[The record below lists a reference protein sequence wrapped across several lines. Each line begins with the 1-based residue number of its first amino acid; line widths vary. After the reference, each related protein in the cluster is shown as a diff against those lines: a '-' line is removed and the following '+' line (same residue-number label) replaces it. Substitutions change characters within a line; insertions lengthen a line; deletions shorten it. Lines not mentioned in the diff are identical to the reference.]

1 MKGIMGVK
9 LGMTQVF
16 DEEGRAIPVTVI
28 HAEPNQVMRI
38 RTDDR
43 DGYEAV
49 QLGVG
54 NIKERKVVYA
64 QRQDYEK
71 RGLTPVRYLREFR
84 LDGATDLQPGQF
96 VKVNDAFEAGDIVD
110 VIGTSKGKGFAGV
123 IKRWGFHRGPMSHGS
138 KYHRRVGS
146 LGSRTSGGGG
156 RVHPGRRLPGRM
168 GHQRVTTLRLRV
180 VRVDADRNLLLIRGA
195 VPGPKG
201 SLVMVRESV
210 RNKKG
215 AV

>member
-28 HAEPNQVMRI
+28 HAEPNQVLRI
-38 RTDDR
+38 RTKDNE
-43 DGYEAV
+43 GYEAV

-54 NIKERKVVYA
+54 TIKERKVAYA
-64 QRQDYEK
+64 QRKDYEK
-71 RGLTPVRYLREFR
+71 RGLTPTRYVREFR
-84 LDGATDLQPGQF
+84 LAGATELEPGQF
-96 VKVNDAFEAGDIVD
+96 VTVDNAFQAGDIVD

-123 IKRWGFHRGPMSHGS
+123 IKRWGFHRGPTTHGS

-156 RVHPGRRLPGRM
+156 RVHPGRKLPGRM
-168 GHQRVTTLRLRV
+168 GAARVTTLRLRV
-180 VRVDADRNLLLIRGA
+180 VRVDSDRNLLLIRGA

>member
-1 MKGIMGVK
+1 MKGIMGLK

-38 RTDDR
+38 RTHES

-54 NIKERKVVYA
+54 GIKERKVAYA
-64 QRQDYEK
+64 QRKDLEK
-71 RGLTPVRYLREFR
+71 RGLQAARYVREFR
-84 LDGATDLQPGQF
+84 LAGATELEPGQYL
-96 VKVNDAFEAGDIVD
+96 KVEDAFEPGDIVD

-156 RVHPGRRLPGRM
+156 RVHPGRRMPGRM

-180 VRVDADRNLLLIRGA
+180 VRVDSDRNLLLIRGA

>member
-1 MKGIMGVK
+1 MKGIMGLK

-16 DEEGRAIPVTVI
+16 DDEGRAVPVTVI
-28 HAEPNQVMRI
+28 HTEPNQVLRI
-38 RTDDR
+38 RTRER
-43 DGYEAV
+43 DGYEAA

-54 NIKERKVVYA
+54 AIREHKVVHA
-64 QRQDYEK
+64 QRIDYQK
-71 RGLTPVRYLREFR
+71 RGVNPARYIREFR
-84 LDGATDLQPGQF
+84 LAGAGDLQAGQYL
-96 VKVNDAFEAGDIVD
+96 KVQEVFAAGDIVD
-110 VIGTSKGKGFAGV
+110 VTGTSKGKGFAGV
-123 IKRWGFHRGPMSHGS
+123 IKRWGFRRGPTTHGS

-156 RVHPGRRLPGRM
+156 RVHPGRHMPGHM
-168 GHQRVTTLRLRV
+168 GHQRVTTLRLTV
-180 VRVDADRNLLLIRGA
+180 VRVDGDRNLLLVRGS

-210 RNKKG
+210 RNQKG

>member
-1 MKGIMGVK
+1 MKGIMGIK

-16 DEEGRAIPVTVI
+16 DEEGRAVPVTVL
-28 HAEPNQVMRI
+28 HVEPNQVMRI
-38 RTDDR
+38 RTQDR
-43 DGYEAV
+43 DGYEAA

-54 NIKERKVVYA
+54 AIKDRKVAY
-64 QRQDYEK
+64 QQLQDYK
-71 RGLTPVRYLREFR
+71 ARGVNPARYVKEFR
-84 LDGATDLQPGQF
+84 LAGATALEPGQF
-96 VKVNDAFEAGDIVD
+96 VKVEEAFEPGDVVD

-123 IKRWGFHRGPMSHGS
+123 IKRWGFHRGPTTHGS

-156 RVHPGRRLPGRM
+156 RVHPGRKLPGRM
-168 GHQRVTTLRLRV
+168 GHKRVTTLSLKV
-180 VRVDADRNLLLIRGA
+180 VRVDADRNLLLIKGA

-201 SLVMVRESV
+201 SLVMVRESI
-210 RNKKG
+210 RKRKG

>member
-16 DEEGRAIPVTVI
+16 DDEGRAIPVTVI
-28 HAEPNQVMRI
+28 HAEPNQVLRI
-38 RTDDR
+38 RTQDR

-54 NIKERKVVYA
+54 AIRDRKVAYA
-64 QRQDYEK
+64 NRMDYQK
-71 RGLTPVRYLREFR
+71 RGVSPARYVREFR
-84 LDGATDLQPGQF
+84 LAGATALEPGQY
-96 VKVNDAFEAGDIVD
+96 VKVDDAFSSGDIVD
-110 VIGTSKGKGFAGV
+110 VTGTSKGKGFAGG
-123 IKRWGFHRGPMSHGS
+123 IKRWGFHRGPTTHGS

-168 GHQRVTTLRLRV
+168 GHKRVTTLRLMV
-180 VRVDADRNLLLIRGA
+180 VRVDTDRNLLLVRGS

-210 RNKKG
+210 RNQKG
-215 AV
+215 VV

>member
-9 LGMTQVF
+9 LGMTSVF
-16 DEEGRAIPVTVI
+16 DEEGQAIPVTVI
-28 HAEPNQVMRI
+28 HAEPNQVLRI
-38 RTDDR
+38 RTKER
-43 DGYEAV
+43 DGYEAA
-49 QLGVG
+49 QMGVG
-54 NIKERKVVYA
+54 AIKERKVAYA
-64 QRQDYEK
+64 QRMDYQA
-71 RGLTPVRYLREFR
+71 RGLNLARYVREFR
-84 LDGATDLQPGQF
+84 LPGATELEPGQY
-96 VKVNDAFEAGDIVD
+96 VSVGDAFEPGDIVD

-123 IKRWGFHRGPMSHGS
+123 IKRWGFHRGPTSHGS

-156 RVHPGRRLPGRM
+156 RVHPGRKLPGRM

-180 VRVDADRNLLLIRGA
+180 VRVDGDRNLLLIRGS

-210 RNKKG
+210 RNRKG

>member
-1 MKGIMGVK
+1 MKGIMGLK

-16 DEEGRAIPVTVI
+16 DEEGRAVPVTVI

-38 RTDDR
+38 RTQEK

-54 NIKERKVVYA
+54 AIKEHKVVYA
-64 QRQDYEK
+64 QRMDYQK
-71 RGLTPVRYLREFR
+71 RGVNPARYIREFR
-84 LDGATDLQPGQF
+84 LPGAGELEPGQY
-96 VKVNDAFEAGDIVD
+96 VKVDDAFASGDIVD
-110 VIGTSKGKGFAGV
+110 VIGTSTGKGFAGV
-123 IKRWGFHRGPMSHGS
+123 IKRWGFRRGPTTHGS

-156 RVHPGRRLPGRM
+156 RVHPGRRMPGHM
-168 GHQRVTTLRLRV
+168 GHQRVTTLRLMV
-180 VRVDADRNLLLIRGA
+180 VRVDSDRNLLLVRGS

-210 RNKKG
+210 RNRKG

>member
-28 HAEPNQVMRI
+28 HAEPNQVLRV
-38 RTDDR
+38 RTQEQ

-54 NIKERKVVYA
+54 AIKERKVVYA
-64 QRQDYEK
+64 QRKDYEK
-71 RGLTPVRYLREFR
+71 RGLTPARFVREFR
-84 LDGATDLQPGQF
+84 LAGATQLEPGQYL
-96 VKVNDAFEAGDIVD
+96 KVEDAFEAGDIVD

-123 IKRWGFHRGPMSHGS
+123 IKRWGFRRGPTTHGS

-156 RVHPGRRLPGRM
+156 RVHPGRKMPGRM
-168 GHQRVTTLRLRV
+168 GHRRVTTLRLRV
-180 VRVDADRNLLLIRGA
+180 VRVDSDRNLLLIRGA

>member
-38 RTDDR
+38 RTEEL

-54 NIKERKVVYA
+54 AIKDRKVAYA
-64 QRQDYEK
+64 NRMDYQK
-71 RGLTPVRYLREFR
+71 RGLTPTRYVREFR
-84 LDGATDLQPGQF
+84 LAGATELEPGQF
-96 VKVNDAFEAGDIVD
+96 VKVDDAFAPGDIVD

-123 IKRWGFHRGPMSHGS
+123 IKRWGFRRGPTTHGS

-168 GHQRVTTLRLRV
+168 GHARVTTLRLTV
-180 VRVDADRNLLLIRGA
+180 VKVDTDRNLLLIKGS

-210 RNKKG
+210 RNQKG

>member
-1 MKGIMGVK
+1 MKGIIGTK
-9 LGMTQVF
+9 IGMTQVF
-16 DEEGRAIPVTVI
+16 DETGRAIPVTVI
-28 HAEPNQVMRI
+28 HAEPNTVVRL
-38 RTDDR
+38 RTPEQ

-54 NIKERKVVYA
+54 AVRVHKMTQPLAKDF
-64 QRQDYEK
+64 QK
-71 RGLTPVRYLREFR
+71 RGITPVKYLREFR
-84 LDGATDLQPGQF
+84 LPGATDLVPGSAHR
-96 VKVNDAFEAGDIVD
+96 VEDAFASGDMVD
-110 VIGTSKGKGFAGV
+110 VTGTSKGKGFAGV

-156 RVHPGRRLPGRM
+156 RVHPGRKMPGHM
-168 GHQRVTTLRLRV
+168 GHRRVTVLKLQV
-180 VRVDADRNLLLIRGA
+180 VRVDSDRNLLLVRGA

-210 RNKKG
+210 RQKKG
-215 AV
+215 AK

>member
-28 HAEPNQVMRI
+28 HAEPNQVLRI
-38 RTDDR
+38 RTHER
-43 DGYEAV
+43 DGYEAA

-54 NIKERKVVYA
+54 QIREQKVAYA
-64 QRQDYEK
+64 QRKDFEQ
-71 RGLTPVRYLREFR
+71 RGLQLARYIREFR
-84 LDGATDLQPGQF
+84 LAGARDLEPGSYIA
-96 VKVNDAFEAGDIVD
+96 VNDAFEPGDIVD

-123 IKRWGFHRGPMSHGS
+123 IKRWGFHRGPTTHGS

-156 RVHPGRRLPGRM
+156 RVHPGRKMPGHM
-168 GHQRVTTLRLRV
+168 GHQRVTTLRVRV
-180 VRVDADRNLLLIRGA
+180 VKVDSDRNLLLIRGS

>member
-28 HAEPNQVMRI
+28 HAEPNQVLRV
-38 RTDDR
+38 RTPEKE
-43 DGYEAV
+43 GYEAV

-54 NIKERKVVYA
+54 SIKERKVAYA
-64 QRQDYEK
+64 QRKDYEA
-71 RGLTPVRYLREFR
+71 RGLTPARYVREFR
-84 LDGATDLQPGQF
+84 LPGATALEPGQF
-96 VKVNDAFEAGDIVD
+96 VKVEEAFEPGDIVD

-123 IKRWGFHRGPMSHGS
+123 IKRWGFRRGPTTHGS

-156 RVHPGRRLPGRM
+156 RVHPGRKMPGRM
-168 GHQRVTTLRLRV
+168 GAKRVTTLRLRV

-215 AV
+215 AN

>member
-38 RTDDR
+38 RTHES

-54 NIKERKVVYA
+54 GIKERKVAYA
-64 QRQDYEK
+64 QRKDLEK
-71 RGLTPVRYLREFR
+71 RGLQAARYVREFR
-84 LDGATDLQPGQF
+84 LAGATELEPGQYL
-96 VKVNDAFEAGDIVD
+96 KVEDAFEPGDIVD

-156 RVHPGRRLPGRM
+156 RVHPGRRMPGRM

-180 VRVDADRNLLLIRGA
+180 VRVDSDRNLLLIRGA

>member
-9 LGMTQVF
+9 LGMTSVF
-16 DEEGRAIPVTVI
+16 DEEGQAIPVTVI
-28 HAEPNQVMRI
+28 HAEPNQVLRI
-38 RTDDR
+38 RTKER

-54 NIKERKVVYA
+54 AIRERKVAYA
-64 QRQDYEK
+64 QRMDYQA
-71 RGLTPVRYLREFR
+71 RGLNLARYVREFR
-84 LDGATDLQPGQF
+84 LAGAQALEPGQY
-96 VKVNDAFEAGDIVD
+96 VKVDDAFAAGDIVD

-123 IKRWGFHRGPMSHGS
+123 IKRWGFHRGPTTHGS

-156 RVHPGRRLPGRM
+156 RVHPGRKLPGRM
-168 GHQRVTTLRLRV
+168 GHKRITTLRLRV
-180 VRVDADRNLLLIRGA
+180 VRVDSDRNLLLIRGS

-210 RNKKG
+210 RNQKG

>member
-16 DEEGRAIPVTVI
+16 DEDGRAIPVTVI
-28 HAEPNQVMRI
+28 HAEPNQVLRI
-38 RTDDR
+38 RTR
-43 DGYEAV
+43 EQDGYEAA

-54 NIKERKVVYA
+54 AIRDRKVAYQ
-64 QRQDYEK
+64 QRMDYQK
-71 RGLTPVRYLREFR
+71 RGVNPARYVREFR
-84 LDGATDLQPGQF
+84 LSGATELEPGQF
-96 VKVNDAFEAGDIVD
+96 VKVDDAFQPGDIVD

-123 IKRWGFHRGPMSHGS
+123 IKRWGFRRGPTTHGS

-156 RVHPGRRLPGRM
+156 RVHPGRKLPGRM
-168 GHQRVTTLRLRV
+168 GNHRVTTLRLRV

-201 SLVMVRESV
+201 SLVMVRDSV
-210 RNKKG
+210 RNQKG